1 MTVSD
6 MLMGDLNCMFSI
18 DMILTEGSPGIG
30 AEARA

>member
-6 MLMGDLNCMFSI
+6 VLMGNLKCKFSI
-18 DMILTEGSPGIG
+18 DMILTEGSPGMG